1 MRASFLFTLLLASL
15 SLPLSAQA
23 AQPYQTSISHAGD
36 GQALT
41 LSDAIARAMQTNP
54 ELAVASREREAITG
68 VQVQAAVRPNPSI
81 STFVEDTRS
90 ATRQT
95 TVQLNQPLELGNKRA
110 ARISAADARYDLAAA
125 ELARKRS
132 DVRAA
137 VMAAFYEVLVAQER
151 ATLTASTLELAQ
163 GARNAAGKRVQ
174 AGKISPVE
182 ETKSRLAESNVRIEL
197 ELARSQLNASR
208 KRLSALWGQGT
219 PDYNRVAGEIEHL
232 PVIAG
237 LESLTRQLEQ
247 APAIQ
252 RARVEIE
259 QRNAVVGVERSK
271 RVPDLTLSV
280 GARRDEEMGLNQA
293 VLGLSIPIPVFDR
306 NQGNLQE
313 ALIRT
318 DKARDELL
326 ALQVQLTALLQSAY
340 ERYLAARQES
350 TTLQDGILPDARQN
364 YDAAVRGFEFGKFG
378 FLDVLD
384 AQRTLFQA
392 RFQYLNALQR
402 AHQSIAELTGLL
414 GELPANDPAV
424 ADQPARVSHQE

>member
-1 MRASFLFTLLLASL
+1 MRASFLITLLLASL
-15 SLPLSAQA
+15 SLPLSVQA
-23 AQPYQTSISHAGD
+23 AQPYQTTISHAGD
-36 GQALT
+36 AQALT
-41 LSDAIARAMQTNP
+41 LSDAIARAMQANP

-81 STFVEDTRS
+81 STFVEDTRT

-95 TVQLNQPLELGNKRA
+95 TVQINQPLELGNKRA

-125 ELARKRS
+125 ELVRKRS

-151 ATLTASTLELAQ
+151 ETLTASTLELAQ
-163 GARNAAGKRVQ
+163 GVRDAASKRVQ

-208 KRLSALWGQGT
+208 KRLSALWGQDT
-219 PDYNRVAGEIEHL
+219 PDYSRVEGEIEHL

-252 RARVEIE
+252 RARLEIE

-326 ALQVQLTALLQSAY
+326 ALQVQQTALLQSAY

-414 GELPANDPAV
+414 GELPANDLAV
-424 ADQPARVSHQE
+424 VDQPARVSHQE